1 MDNMIGKNKI
11 LRMVDPEMG
20 GPLIPK
26 ENNLY
31 FSDSLGVYFRIN
43 RNDKFA
49 ALRDPETGAPLVP
62 KSDGTYY
69 SEYLN
74 GTFIYDE
81 KRECYIPLFIMDLT
95 NEKAHIEGDFLVGNN
110 SNRRFP
116 ILPNGKVLLPRF
128 EPKPL
133 KTLEDIQAE
142 KDKLFNQ
149 SQSEINRLLN
159 VQYFGYKNEAL
170 EKEYAKIIQEQKE
183 LKEKLEREKNYDLNK
198 MNEAIKRRGEKLNFI
213 TDLYTKMT
221 RGEHISF
228 KEIETL
234 KEYKKEG
241 LLPQVIDEIISY
253 YNDVLS
259 SALQEGRK
267 L

>member
-20 GPLIPK
+20 GPLIPKENNLYFSDYLGVYFRINRDNRLEALRDPEAGAPLIPK

-95 NEKAHIEGDFLVGNN
+95 NEKHI
-110 SNRRFP
+110 
-116 ILPNGKVLLPRF
+116 
-128 EPKPL
+128 
-133 KTLEDIQAE
+133 
-142 KDKLFNQ
+142 
-149 SQSEINRLLN
+149 
-159 VQYFGYKNEAL
+159 
-170 EKEYAKIIQEQKE
+170 
-183 LKEKLEREKNYDLNK
+183 
-198 MNEAIKRRGEKLNFI
+198 
-213 TDLYTKMT
+213 
-221 RGEHISF
+221 
-228 KEIETL
+228 
-234 KEYKKEG
+234 
-241 LLPQVIDEIISY
+241 
-253 YNDVLS
+253 
-259 SALQEGRK
+259 
-267 L
+267 